1 MSTSISSIIF
11 SASSSVNFSSTFFLH
26 VALDMCTRLQLC
38 STAQSSS
45 SDSSLA
51 GSSSRSVP
59 AVPRQSSEPAGR
71 SSPPGCHRLRYH
83 VCLRTVVLECLDDAS
98 LHLDFTYVGVGPPT
112 ASRCNGP
119 SVPWVFLPGPTG
131 VPPMPRH
138 DGTGSRAPTLVV
150 PLCRLRCAGGG
161 GHVMWT
167 FLIHVFYKHTSS
179 TREVTLLTLRVAP

>member
-1 MSTSISSIIF
+1 MRYTLNRFVWVSTIRSRTPGVRLVNVNLLDHFLSFIIRELLIY
-11 SASSSVNFSSTFFLH
+11 VFLH

-131 VPPMPRH
+131 VPPMP
-138 DGTGSRAPTLVV
+138 SRMALGAERQ
-150 PLCRLRCAGGG
+150 PLWFRCAGCVVQVVVDMSCGR
-161 GHVMWT
+161 
-167 FLIHVFYKHTSS
+167 S
-179 TREVTLLTLRVAP
+179 